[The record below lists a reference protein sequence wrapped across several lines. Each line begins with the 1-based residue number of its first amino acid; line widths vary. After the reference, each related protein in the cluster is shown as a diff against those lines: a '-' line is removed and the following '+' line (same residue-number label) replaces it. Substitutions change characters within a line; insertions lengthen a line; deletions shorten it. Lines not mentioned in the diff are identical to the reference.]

1 MPEKTIELL
10 NMGQEANSADKFR
23 RGNVVHLPGDCSVVI
38 TGDLHGHRLN
48 FKRIAAFCELEKH
61 PKRHVILQEVIHGG
75 PEDSKGGDLSYH
87 LLFDVAAY
95 KARFPD
101 RVHIIM
107 GNHDTAFINN
117 ANVMKNGKEMNEA
130 MRAAIDRE
138 YSRSSGDIKLAIK
151 QFLFSQPLAVR
162 CENRIFISH
171 SLPASHDG
179 DKFDPRIL
187 DRQLRI
193 NDIVRP
199 GSAYML
205 TWGRSHSQ
213 HLLDKM
219 AKVLDTDIFV
229 LGHQRQEQG
238 YMRAGDNLIILASDH
253 NHGCILPI
261 NVCKSY
267 SVEELLGLIIPLAAI
282 VS

>member
-10 NMGQEANSADKFR
+10 NMGQEANNADKFR

-38 TGDLHGHRLN
+38 TGDLHGHQLN
-48 FKRIAAFCELEKH
+48 FKRIVAFCDLAKH

-87 LLFDVAAY
+87 LLFDIAAY

-117 ANVMKNGKEMNEA
+117 ANVMKHGKEMNES

-138 YSRSSGDIKLAIK
+138 YSRTSGDIKLAIK

-179 DKFDPRIL
+179 DKFDPKIL

-213 HLLDKM
+213 NLLDKM
-219 AKVLDTDIFV
+219 AKVLDADIFV

-238 YMRAGDNLIILASDH
+238 YSQAGHNLIILASDH

-261 NVCKSY
+261 NVCKTY
-267 SVEELLGLIIPLAAI
+267 TVEELLNLIIPLAAI
-282 VS
+282 A